1 MTPLKLDIIRTVRE
15 AYGGAWAHI
24 GEMLRLIW
32 LPGLLYMGTSI
43 VATYIDPREQLL
55 LSLLLNVVAL
65 FLWPII
71 AVTWHRFI
79 LIGDA
84 PAGRFHLHFGRREAR
99 FLMISIFLFLLLL
112 PGMLMA
118 IAGTALAEEQPQ
130 STTGSLLGFV
140 GMMLILVA
148 LYFFVRLSLLLPAAA
163 VDDRIDAGLVLERTR
178 GNFWRMVAV
187 FALVVLPIVV
197 CLILLGALAQS
208 IPALSILVAAAFAL
222 ISIFFAVVNVA
233 VLSVVYRELIG
244 PPGTQA
250 PSMDDEDF

>member
-1 MTPLKLDIIRTVRE
+1 MTALKLDILATVRE
-15 AYGGAWAHI
+15 AYGGAWTHM

-32 LPGLLYMGTSI
+32 LPGLLYLATSVI
-43 VATYIDPREQLL
+43 SIYVDPEENLFA
-55 LSLLLNVVAL
+55 SLLLNVVAL

-84 PAGRFHLHFGRREAR
+84 PAGSFHLHFGRREAR

-112 PGMLMA
+112 PGLLLA
-118 IAGTALAEEQPQ
+118 IAGVAVAEEQPQ
-130 STTGSLLGFV
+130 STTGSLLSFI
-140 GMMLILVA
+140 GMLLILVS

-163 VDDRIDAGLVLERTR
+163 VDDPIDAPLILERTR
-178 GNFWRMVAV
+178 GNFWRMAAV
-187 FALVVLPIVV
+187 FALVVLPIALCVV
-197 CLILLGALAQS
+197 LLAGLIQN
-208 IPALSILVAAAFAL
+208 IPALAILVAAAFAL
-222 ISIFFAVVNVA
+222 ISIFFAIVNVA

-250 PSMDDEDF
+250 PVTGDDDY